1 MKPFAL
7 LFALCLGSSVAALD
21 ADAVTLKAHP
31 DTSGWQPLFA
41 ADLSDADRP
50 RTKDGQ
56 EIWTVLDGGVITAS
70 KDEAIWTKDKRQNFW
85 IDLEFKTDPGANS
98 GVVVYCSDKGKWIPN
113 SVEIQILDDFA
124 PKWKGDKNMKTKC
137 GGLYG
142 HAAPLVQSVKPA
154 GEWNR
159 MTVACKGKRI
169 SVMINGQLTTDADLS
184 VWTADLKDEKGKLL
198 NPDKTP
204 IPPWLSRPWAE
215 LDTNGYIGF
224 QGKHA
229 GAAIFFRNLKYKA
242 ME

>member
-31 DTSGWQPLFA
+31 DVAAWKPLFA
-41 ADLSDADRP
+41 ADLSDADCDKSVWSVTDGVFTA
-50 RTKDGQ
+50 TKDQ
-56 EIWTVLDGGVITAS
+56 
-70 KDEAIWTKDKRQNFW
+70 AIYTKDQRENFW

-98 GVVVYCSDKGKWIPN
+98 GVVVYCSNIKDWIPN

-124 PKWKGDKNMKTKC
+124 DKWKKGDPKTKC

-142 HAAPLVQSVKPA
+142 HSAPLNQSVKPA

-184 VWTADLKDEKGKLL
+184 VWTRDLKDKNGKLA
-198 NPDKTP
+198 NPDGTT
-204 IPPWLSRPWAE
+204 IPPWLKRPFAE
-215 LDTNGYIGF
+215 LETRGFIGL

-229 GAAIFFRNLKYKA
+229 GAAIFFRNMKYKS